1 MPIKITSRRFALIA
15 LGTFIV
21 SGLYLISVFLQVAA
35 ESYTF
40 HNGAIIGSL
49 NFSVPIQTSTRSVNK
64 INQTT
69 SWLGT
74 KSFCHG
80 LWDCAEKICE
90 LGNFIDSFV
99 YVHPI
104 AINETCS
111 VYTVNSANW
120 LWHRSSAK
128 ASLIIFGIA
137 CIFEIIGLTIYI
149 IIKDDFCS
157 RQSKIISINLLL
169 IGPLLMLISHTCMY
183 VTIFHYNHNDK
194 IPLFVTISQIITS
207 IGLLT
212 SSLFVHA
219 SLIPIPKHI
228 QFYYD

>member
-15 LGTFIV
+15 AGTFVV
-21 SGLYLISVFLQVAA
+21 SGLYLICVFLQVAA

-49 NFSVPIQTSTRSVNK
+49 NLSIPAQTSTHSINK
-64 INQTT
+64 IDQVT
-69 SWLGT
+69 SWMGSNT
-74 KSFCHG
+74 FCHG

-90 LGNFIDSFV
+90 FGNNFV
-99 YVHPI
+99 YVRPI
-104 AINETCS
+104 AINEICS
-111 VYTVNSANW
+111 VYTINSANW
-120 LWHRSSAK
+120 LWHRSSTK

-137 CIFEIIGLTIYI
+137 CVFEIIGLTIYI

-157 RQSKIISINLLL
+157 RKSKIISINLLL
-169 IGPLLMLISHTCMY
+169 IGPLLMLISHTCIY
-183 VTIFHYNHNDK
+183 VTIFYYNHGDK

-207 IGLLT
+207 TGLLVL
-212 SSLFVHA
+212 SLFVHA

-228 QFYYD
+228 EFYYD